1 MKFPK
6 LFQRKTIT
14 YSDVD
19 ISNNNDVYSVLLGI
33 SDNAPKNLQP
43 RQAYFLAE
51 RSSDLGGAINKII
64 KPISSMILL
73 IYENDGSA
81 RYSDPILDLLNEPGE
96 TRDKSLF
103 LSEITESYLLTSES
117 WIVARGNVTRPP
129 LALIPIRPYDVSVI
143 INEADGMPQII
154 ETQSPFDRRVY
165 SREQVGKELRFYDSK
180 RLNEIIPIIGQRN
193 LMDQWRGRSPLNKLY
208 YDVTI
213 NESGKRHNKSLLDN
227 GLRTTAVI
235 SPKDKAN
242 AAGAPAKWSEKAIE
256 TLQKTIRAFNQG
268 SGNAG
273 NAMIVG
279 TPVDVQGLTQNNKD
293 MDFISLMNVTK
304 EAIYNL
310 YDIPLPL
317 ILSDAMT
324 LSNYTVAQR
333 AFFTNAVFPIF
344 NFVANG
350 IVTGLRPRYKSLQRG
365 ESLGFSEIDIPGM
378 RPILVEDMKQLK
390 DSEAIS
396 VNEIRATGGF
406 DPDPNGDAIL
416 VMSSKTTLEAVTG
429 GGSFADI
436 NMDDIPDD
444 EESADETSGEE

>member
-1 MKFPK
+1 
-6 LFQRKTIT
+6 
-14 YSDVD
+14 
-19 ISNNNDVYSVLLGI
+19 
-33 SDNAPKNLQP
+33 
-43 RQAYFLAE
+43 
-51 RSSDLGGAINKII
+51 
-64 KPISSMILL
+64 
-73 IYENDGSA
+73 
-81 RYSDPILDLLNEPGE
+81 
-96 TRDKSLF
+96 
-103 LSEITESYLLTSES
+103 
-117 WIVARGNVTRPP
+117 
-129 LALIPIRPYDVSVI
+129 
-143 INEADGMPQII
+143 
-154 ETQSPFDRRVY
+154 
-165 SREQVGKELRFYDSK
+165 
-180 RLNEIIPIIGQRN
+180 
-193 LMDQWRGRSPLNKLY
+193 
-208 YDVTI
+208 
-213 NESGKRHNKSLLDN
+213 
-227 GLRTTAVI
+227 
-235 SPKDKAN
+235 
-242 AAGAPAKWSEKAIE
+242 
-256 TLQKTIRAFNQG
+256 
-268 SGNAG
+268 
-273 NAMIVG
+273 MIVG

-293 MDFISLMNVTK
+293 MDFVSLLNVTK